1 MCTDVQVCV
10 YVCAHVPCIYMDMGV
25 CVVYTQPDYLAHT
38 YLLSG
43 STVRAILSHLWGDDG
58 GNSGSADGRSSK
70 VEGGSVTGKTLTNEA
85 TCLASLEAGAI
96 NYHLSKQLPREGLLP
111 EPHSSPPLGPLSPLI
126 SSLEA
131 LQEQHAPRRAAR
143 A

>member
-1 MCTDVQVCV
+1 MC
-10 YVCAHVPCIYMDMGV
+10 VCAHVPCMYMNMGV
-25 CVVYTQPDYLAHT
+25 CAVYTQPDCLAHT

-58 GNSGSADGRSSK
+58 GNSGRADGRSSK
-70 VEGGSVTGKTLTNEA
+70 VEGSSVTGKTLTNEA
-85 TCLASLEAGAI
+85 TCLASLEAGAT

-111 EPHSSPPLGPLSPLI
+111 APNSSPPLGPLSPLI

-131 LQEQHAPRRAAR
+131 LQEPQAPRRAAR
-143 A
+143 AQGCA